1 MTASVVDASQALDTR
16 ASTTDALVL
25 NALDA
30 RVSFIDASDLGA
42 CLMRCI
48 AVRLARYDRVQ
59 ADVGLDKE
67 AADSQGDDEIV
78 FDDYLNSLQLQSIV
92 DGTLQTT
99 SKVLKENC
107 EKHNLKTGG
116 SKIVLARRLLKAL
129 VKNAPLSNAPGE

>member
-1 MTASVVDASQALDTR
+1 
-16 ASTTDALVL
+16 
-25 NALDA
+25 
-30 RVSFIDASDLGA
+30 
-42 CLMRCI
+42 MRCI